1 MYAAY
6 IVSEDILAAQGE
18 MLCNRVKKN
27 LKRLRKWSKRE
38 GVTCYRIYDRD
49 IPEIPLVIDWYE
61 GRLHVAE
68 FQRKHASEDCG
79 GESWMKTVLAL
90 TALELA
96 VQAGD
101 IYYKVRGRQRGQT
114 QYQARGTEHNR
125 LEVSEA
131 GHRFLVN
138 LVDYL
143 DTGLFLDHRRTRS
156 MVAAECQDKS
166 LLNLFCYTGSF
177 SVYAGVAGASNT
189 LGVDLS
195 ATYLEW
201 ARANLTL
208 NGLDAARNRL
218 RRGDVADVLKDLA
231 HTGERF
237 DIAVVD
243 PPTFSNSKRMDGV
256 FDVQRDHVQLLVLV
270 HAVLAPKGTVYF
282 STNHR
287 KFHIDAEAL
296 QAMYSLTEISQK
308 TLPED
313 YRDAKIHRCW
323 RLEKNS

>member
-1 MYAAY
+1 MYAAH
-6 IVSEDILAAQGE
+6 IVSEDLLASQGE

-38 GVTCYRIYDRD
+38 EVTCYRLYDRD
-49 IPEIPLVIDWYE
+49 IPEIPLVLDWYE

-79 GESWMKTVLAL
+79 GEAWMKTVVAL
-90 TALELA
+90 TAVELQVDA
-96 VQAGD
+96 SN
-101 IYYKVRGRQRGQT
+101 IFYKVRDRQRGQK
-114 QYQARGTEHNR
+114 QYQARGADHNR
-125 LEVSEA
+125 LEVSES

-143 DTGLFLDHRRTRS
+143 DTGLFLDHRRTRR
-156 MVAAECQDKS
+156 MVAAESKDKS
-166 LLNLFCYTGSF
+166 VLNLFCYTGSF
-177 SVYAGVAGASNT
+177 SVYAGAAGASNT

-208 NGLDAARNRL
+208 NGLDPERNRM
-218 RRGDVADVLKDLA
+218 RRGDVAEVLKDLA
-231 HTGERF
+231 HSGERF
-237 DIAVVD
+237 DVAVVD
-243 PPTFSNSKRMDGV
+243 PPTFSNSKRMEGV
-256 FDVQRDHVQLLVLV
+256 FDVQRDHVQLLKLV
-270 HAVLAPKGTVYF
+270 NAVLAPKANVYF

-287 KFHIDAEAL
+287 KFTFELDALES
-296 QAMYSLTEISQK
+296 MFTIEEISAK

-313 YRDAKIHRCW
+313 FRDKKIHRCW
-323 RLEKNS
+323 KLEKNS